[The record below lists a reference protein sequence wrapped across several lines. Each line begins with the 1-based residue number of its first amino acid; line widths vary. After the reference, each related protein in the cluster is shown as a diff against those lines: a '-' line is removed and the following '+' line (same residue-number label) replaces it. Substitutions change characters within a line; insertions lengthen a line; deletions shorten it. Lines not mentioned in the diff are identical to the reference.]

1 VLCNAEFPSWKSHD
15 LQTQPLKEINRMI
28 WAHTSF
34 SRTALTRTIAS
45 CLLTALGALSA
56 PLALAQNTSDA
67 NMVSVK
73 GKILN
78 MREGPGTHTEIL
90 WELKKGYPLQVQ
102 KRQGRWL
109 KVRDFEGD
117 SGWVARSLTG
127 RTPHHIVKSKVA
139 NVRSSPN
146 TQSRIVGKAEYGELL
161 RTKEKRAGWVRV
173 ERAEGPGGW
182 ISKKLLWGW

>member
-1 VLCNAEFPSWKSHD
+1 LAAVA
-15 LQTQPLKEINRMI
+15 
-28 WAHTSF
+28 
-34 SRTALTRTIAS
+34 ALTSA
-45 CLLTALGALSA
+45 TAVAQTPSA
-56 PLALAQNTSDA
+56 A

-73 GKILN
+73 GPILN
-78 MREGPGTHTEIL
+78 MRSGPGTHHEIL

-146 TQSRIVGKAEYGELL
+146 TQSRIVGKAEYGELV
-161 RTKEKRAGWVRV
+161 RTQEKRAGWVRV
-173 ERAEGPGGW
+173 ERSDGPNGW